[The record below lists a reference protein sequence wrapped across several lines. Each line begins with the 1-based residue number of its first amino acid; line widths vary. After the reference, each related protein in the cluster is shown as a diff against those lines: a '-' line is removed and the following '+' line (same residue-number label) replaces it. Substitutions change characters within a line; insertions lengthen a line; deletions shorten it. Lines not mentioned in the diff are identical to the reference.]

1 MLFALITF
9 SYTLTYGQQIKY
21 DIIDKDNYNISDNIV
36 STPNGLLQYE
46 ESTSKK
52 LMIRPL
58 GIGVGPGNKRGYKIT
73 KINNAL
79 SPENSVELFDGQK
92 LFIGSS
98 SQIINFQNH
107 NGIIYQEVLEGDELG
122 DIKFLE
128 INAADLSVKKEM
140 VLMDFKKNG
149 ITFSSKKV
157 IKGDVST
164 FKIYQSQNKKR
175 LMIISRSKY
184 KKGEDEY
191 IHINVLNEDL
201 KLVQY
206 RKLIVTPEE
215 ICYTTICD
223 DLGNIYGTF
232 KEVLNENGKI
242 KKREID
248 NNPLKI
254 KAFKIGEK
262 NPITFSIKHE
272 EHSFH
277 FNELMFSSIQN
288 KVYLVGAYSE
298 GKGENFKGVYH
309 ASIDVPKMAL
319 TKMVQTPFSDEL
331 IKKYDKDGYA
341 STKDK
346 NEGLSRYF
354 IPKYIVR
361 GDGTID
367 FVLFYNQNETI
378 TTNSSNGGIR
388 TRYINYGGNILDAHI
403 ADNKVTL
410 ATISRDMSSQ
420 SVPVYNDFSLYSKN
434 ENLIVIYNDNENNV
448 SRTADE
454 KPKRGVVQDSEM
466 VAATINKNGTVS
478 KQLLLNGYKGKTIG
492 LLNYIYPLPGNSFLV
507 LMQRLNGIG
516 MSTKDT
522 KYARVTID

>member
-1 MLFALITF
+1 MLFALIT
-9 SYTLTYGQQIKY
+9 STYTLTYGQQIKY
-21 DIIDKDNYNISDNIV
+21 DIIDQDNYSMSDNIV
-36 STPNGLLQYE
+36 SIPNGLLKYE
-46 ESTSKK
+46 ESKSKK
-52 LMIRPL
+52 LIVRPM
-58 GIGVGPGNKRGYKIT
+58 GIGVAPGNKRGYKIT
-73 KINNAL
+73 KLNSAL

-92 LFIGSS
+92 LFLGSS
-98 SQIINFQNH
+98 SQIIHFQNH

-128 INAADLSVKKEM
+128 VNAADLSVKKEI
-140 VLMDFKKNG
+140 VLMELKKNG
-149 ITFSSKKV
+149 ITFSAKKV
-157 IKGDVST
+157 INGEVST
-164 FKIYQSQNKKR
+164 FKLYESQNKKR
-175 LMIISRSKY
+175 LMIISRSEY
-184 KKGEDEY
+184 KRGEDEY
-191 IHINVLNEDL
+191 IHINVLDEDL

-206 RKLIVTPEE
+206 RKLIVSQEE

-232 KEVLNENGKI
+232 KEVFNDNGRI

-248 NNPLKI
+248 NKPLNI

-262 NPITFSIKHE
+262 NPLTFSIKHE

-277 FNELMFSSIQN
+277 FNELMFSPNQN
-288 KVYLVGAYSE
+288 KVYVVGAYSE
-298 GKGENFKGVYH
+298 GRGENFKGVYH
-309 ASIDVPKMAL
+309 ASIDVPTMAL

-346 NEGLSRYF
+346 NAGLSRYF
-354 IPKYIVR
+354 IPKYLVR

-367 FVLFYNQNETI
+367 FVLFYNENETV
-378 TTNSSNGGIR
+378 TSTSSIGGVR
-388 TRYINYGGNILDAHI
+388 TRSTNYGGNILDAHI
-403 ADNKVTL
+403 ADNTVTL
-410 ATISRDMSSQ
+410 ATISRDMASQ

-434 ENLIVIYNDNENNV
+434 ENLIVIYNDNENNM
-448 SRTADE
+448 SKIADE
-454 KPKRGVVQDSEM
+454 KPKRGVVQNSEM
-466 VAATINKNGTVS
+466 VAATINKNGTVT

-492 LLNYIYPLPGNSFLV
+492 LLNYIYPLASNSFLV

-516 MSTKDT
+516 MSTNDT